1 MNFSLVL
8 YCLSFIQ
15 AKHCP
20 LHTLNLFTLRT
31 SIKSNPFIAA
41 NQDTG
46 RYNPDKIATILSRHS
61 N

>member
-8 YCLSFIQ
+8 YCLSLIQ
-15 AKHCP
+15 IKNCP
-20 LHTLNLFTLRT
+20 LHTLNLFTMRT
-31 SIKSNPFIAA
+31 STQSNPFIAA

-46 RYNPDKIATILSRHS
+46 RYNPDKIAAILSQHS